1 MTKFLK
7 DVHASLVLDIIKS
20 FHYKR
25 GLIVQIHHSR
35 SVGKRAGFTLI
46 ELLVVIA
53 IIAILAAILFPV
65 FARARENA
73 RRASCQSNLKQIGLG
88 LFQYKQDYDEKLPVV
103 AISYFTPPTGPYGWA
118 DAIQPYLKSTQ
129 IYQCPSET
137 SASTSNFLLVGYT
150 DYWINPSAAGLADA
164 SFASSSL
171 TVLLGDGDGSTVA
184 ASPDYGATGRFVARA
199 GATVGGV
206 TTPATCATTLTT
218 PTNAITDKGASRH
231 LDGGNYA
238 FADGHVKWFK
248 ASASGGST
256 IVGIANA
263 CSPTTILGGAFGA
276 TFSPS

>member
-1 MTKFLK
+1 MDKAK
-7 DVHASLVLDIIKS
+7 KQ
-20 FHYKR
+20 K
-25 GLIVQIHHSR
+25 
-35 SVGKRAGFTLI
+35 KGFTLI

-73 RRASCQSNLKQIGLG
+73 RRASCQSNLKQIALG
-88 LFQYKQDYDEKLPVV
+88 VFQYKQDYDEKLPVP
-103 AISYFTPPTGPYGWA
+103 AYSNGAGTATSPYGWA
-118 DAIQPYLKSTQ
+118 DSLQPYLKSTQ

-137 SASTSNFLLVGYT
+137 TAPTSVPTAQGYT
-150 DYWINPSAAGLADA
+150 DYWINASAASLADA
-164 SFASSSL
+164 SFTASSL
-171 TVLLGDGDGSTVA
+171 TVLLGDGDGANPSSIGT
-184 ASPDYGATGRFVARA
+184 YGSSSRYATMA
-199 GATVGGV
+199 GATIGGV

-238 FADGHVKWFK
+238 FADGHVKWYK
-248 ASASGGST
+248 ATASGSST
-256 IVGIANA
+256 IAGIANA

>member
-1 MTKFLK
+1 MQY
-7 DVHASLVLDIIKS
+7 DIRRK
-20 FHYKR
+20 K
-25 GLIVQIHHSR
+25 
-35 SVGKRAGFTLI
+35 GFTLI

-73 RRASCQSNLKQIGLG
+73 RRASCQSNLKQIALG
-88 LFQYKQDYDEKLPVV
+88 VFQYKQDYDEKLPTV
-103 AISYFTPPTGPYGWA
+103 ATPYAAPGPYGWA

-137 SASTSNFLLVGYT
+137 TAPQANPQLAGYT
-150 DYWINPSAAGLADA
+150 DYWINASATSLSDA
-164 SFASSSL
+164 SFTSSSL
-171 TVLLGDGDGSTVA
+171 TVLLGDGDGTAPSA
-184 ASPDYGATGRFVARA
+184 GSDYGSQSRYINRA
-199 GATVGGV
+199 GAALGGV
-206 TTPATCATTLTT
+206 TTTATCATTLTT

-256 IVGIANA
+256 IAGIANA
-263 CSPTTILGGAFGA
+263 CSPTTILGGSFGA

>member
-1 MTKFLK
+1 MSDHTMPT
-7 DVHASLVLDIIKS
+7 
-20 FHYKR
+20 R
-25 GLIVQIHHSR
+25 TR
-35 SVGKRAGFTLI
+35 RTTGFTLI

-73 RRASCQSNLKQIGLG
+73 RRASCQSNLKQIALG
-88 LFQYKQDYDEKLPVV
+88 VFQYKQDYDEKMPVV
-103 AISYFTPPTGPYGWA
+103 AYAGGTGAANSPYGWA
-118 DAIQPYLKSTQ
+118 DSLQPYLKSTQ

-137 SASTSNFLLVGYT
+137 NTPTSSPLPTAAHPGPYPSNYT
-150 DYWINPSAAGLADA
+150 DYWINPSTASISDA

-171 TVLLGDGDGSTVA
+171 TVLLGDGDGTNPSTG
-184 ASPDYGATGRFVARA
+184 SDYGSSSRYINRA

-206 TTPATCATTLTT
+206 TTTATCSTTLTT
-218 PTNAITDKGASRH
+218 PTNAITDAGASRH

-248 ASASGGST
+248 ASAPGGST
-256 IVGIANA
+256 IAGIANA
-263 CSPTTILGGAFGA
+263 CSPTTILGGSFGA